1 MGDRADYFD
10 VKADAVK
17 LDEMLKLSKGVR
29 KVPVIVENG
38 SVAVGYEGG
47 SCGVWGRQ
55 GAGQDDAVI
64 PAKAGIQIF

>member
-29 KVPVIVENG
+29 KVPVIVEAG
-38 SVAVGYEGG
+38 TVSIGYEGG
-47 SCGVWGRQ
+47 S
-55 GAGQDDAVI
+55 
-64 PAKAGIQIF
+64 